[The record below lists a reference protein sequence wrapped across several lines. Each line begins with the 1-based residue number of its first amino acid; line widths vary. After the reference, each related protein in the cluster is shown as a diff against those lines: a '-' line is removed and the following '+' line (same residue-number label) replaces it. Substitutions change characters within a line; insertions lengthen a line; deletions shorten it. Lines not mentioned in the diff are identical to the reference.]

1 LNVARNERLIPKCIG
16 SVKKLLFRIPKLKQ
30 VSPYDT
36 LEFLS
41 DITSECPALLNLA
54 KCASKPT
61 ACLTGNESGRKNVSK
76 FGFHRS
82 HRVILASSF
91 EPKSILA
98 RKCQPTSPLD
108 PLGLPT
114 RSCKDKI
121 IFAKGI
127 PVRQYQFIQLDVFTD
142 VPLCGN
148 ALAVFPEA
156 EGITDEEMQKIA
168 REMNLSETVFVLK
181 PKDANTADEAQ
192 QKSASEEKGSPGP
205 GASVL
210 RRLRIFTPTREIP
223 FAGHPVVG
231 TWNALA
237 REGVVTPPEN
247 GTGWTR
253 IHHEIGIGVLPV
265 DIEFKDGEP
274 VQVVMTQGNL
284 DLRAVIEDSHE
295 RADLARALGLATEDL
310 DENLPIQVISTGL
323 PFLAVPVRSLA
334 DLARCRVNA
343 QPLVEIYKGIG
354 GTGCCAFSRETIEV
368 GEARAH
374 MRMFAPDD
382 NIPED
387 PATGSAAGALGS
399 YLVHYGAANVEP
411 ADGKYRFVIEQG
423 DFINRPSRIN
433 LEVTGAAGA
442 VKQVR
447 VGGPS
452 VIVARGELFL

>member
-1 LNVARNERLIPKCIG
+1 M
-16 SVKKLLFRIPKLKQ
+16 
-30 VSPYDT
+30 
-36 LEFLS
+36 
-41 DITSECPALLNLA
+41 
-54 KCASKPT
+54 
-61 ACLTGNESGRKNVSK
+61 
-76 FGFHRS
+76 
-82 HRVILASSF
+82 
-91 EPKSILA
+91 
-98 RKCQPTSPLD
+98 
-108 PLGLPT
+108 
-114 RSCKDKI
+114 
-121 IFAKGI
+121 
-127 PVRQYQFIQLDVFTD
+127 RQYQFIQLDVFTD

-181 PKDANTADEAQ
+181 PDKPLGVPVEAGTSESSAGKAGSGVASAT
-192 QKSASEEKGSPGP
+192 KSAGESQNANLSEMSNAPE
-205 GASVL
+205 VL

-247 GTGWTR
+247 GNGWTR

-265 DIEFKDGEP
+265 DIEFKDREP

-343 QPLVEIYKGIG
+343 QPLVEIYNGIG
-354 GTGCCAFSRETIEV
+354 GTGCCVFSRETIEV

-374 MRMFAPDD
+374 MRMFAPGD

-387 PATGSAAGALGS
+387 PATGSAAGALGA

-411 ADGKYRFVIEQG
+411 VDGKYRFVIEQG

-433 LEVTGAAGA
+433 LEVTGAGGA

-452 VIVARGELFL
+452 VIVARGELTI